1 MILKFYI
8 KIPSL
13 YLSKSVSSSELQ
25 TLKESI
31 EKELAE
37 INLLDFSNQLN
48 EVMDSYI
55 ALGEELKTLDIETLN
70 KWAGEINDE
79 K

>member
-37 INLLDFSNQLN
+37 INLLDFF
-48 EVMDSYI
+48 
-55 ALGEELKTLDIETLN
+55 
-70 KWAGEINDE
+70 
-79 K
+79 